1 MEPDMSSLVVELIG
15 VELVLA
21 IDVVLLPE
29 ALSSIDDPQAARPS
43 GRARARLTRA
53 VRVRFI
59 GLS

>member
-1 MEPDMSSLVVELIG
+1 MSSVVVELIG
-15 VELVLA
+15 AGLLLD
-21 IDVVLLPE
+21 IDVVLLPDE
-29 ALSSIDDPQAARPS
+29 LSSIDDPQAARPS